1 MEKEKITGEAQSLYN
16 DIDKC
21 IDKILS
27 ARTQHDPQLEGKA
40 LFQME
45 GLMVCTQQ
53 FLAWLMEHIEDSANI
68 EKELDESEKDKKIVN
83 LHCRIKI

>member
-1 MEKEKITGEAQSLYN
+1 MEKEKIASGAQSLYN

-21 IDKILS
+21 IDKIIS

-53 FLAWLMEHIEDSANI
+53 FLAWLMEQDRSKIPAISRKNWTSL
-68 EKELDESEKDKKIVN
+68 KKDKK
-83 LHCRIKI
+83 